1 MSGAIGNSSR
11 RMAKTESTA
20 VNELID
26 RMQGRPAAPPS
37 DADDLFASMHPPR
50 MTSTVPPMFGA
61 GEVAPLPRGRAPQST
76 AEHSIPHPSDAAAAQ
91 AADDAV
97 LPRVRMRPASPA
109 RGTTI
114 PPLSRRTAAAGTVAP
129 PVRASQ
135 ANTSRQSRPSGPP
148 LPPPGRSSSP
158 SSGAIGRARTSSP
171 DVVTRTLDPALPPL
185 TRKSAAAGTVPPP
198 VATRANLPASAPI
211 AAPFESHD
219 VDVSPFAASPFSM
232 PAQFPVLTP
241 PDASTDHWYESRPS
255 AERLQQSE
263 TRALIKKL
271 IAPALLVIAA
281 GIVIGAVI
289 ATGRQKHA
297 TPQKPVT
304 PTVRPS
310 VPSPDEELVVRPS
323 LPRAESDNAGTASA
337 GAAEPQ
343 PPTKAEQAAQMAAA
357 AANGMTQDAP
367 KAAVEA
373 LEQRAPAAG
382 GNAPAV
388 REVQTK
394 HGVVKFVD
402 VRIDSDPA
410 GATVTLVDGGKQSF
424 LGSTPLSTS
433 VEASRA
439 YDVIVALDGRPTQMV
454 HLDPATTSRLD
465 VSLGGKPAAVSSTRT
480 RRTRAALAPA
490 MPVTS
495 PSSDTNLEPTSEN
508 AVEAV
513 AKTGTLRVS
522 SKPPCELVIDGEAT
536 GLTTPQRSI
545 ELRSGSHEITFK
557 NDASGISKTVSVKIT
572 GGQVTKLIQ
581 DLMAQP

>member
-1 MSGAIGNSSR
+1 M
-11 RMAKTESTA
+11 
-20 VNELID
+20 
-26 RMQGRPAAPPS
+26 APP
-37 DADDLFASMHPPR
+37 P
-50 MTSTVPPMFGA
+50 
-61 GEVAPLPRGRAPQST
+61 
-76 AEHSIPHPSDAAAAQ
+76 
-91 AADDAV
+91 
-97 LPRVRMRPASPA
+97 
-109 RGTTI
+109 
-114 PPLSRRTAAAGTVAP
+114 
-129 PVRASQ
+129 
-135 ANTSRQSRPSGPP
+135 
-148 LPPPGRSSSP
+148 
-158 SSGAIGRARTSSP
+158 
-171 DVVTRTLDPALPPL
+171 
-185 TRKSAAAGTVPPP
+185 
-198 VATRANLPASAPI
+198 SAPV
-211 AAPFESHD
+211 AAPFQSHD
-219 VDVSPFAASPFSM
+219 VDVSPFAAPPSVASPFSM
-232 PAQFPVLTP
+232 PTPFPVVTP
-241 PDASTDHWYESRPS
+241 PDAVEDHWYESRHS
-255 AERLQQSE
+255 AERLKRAEQNE

-297 TPQKPVT
+297 TPQKATPVA

-310 VPSPDEELVVRPS
+310 VPAPDEELVVRPS

-367 KAAVEA
+367 KAAVDA
-373 LEQRAPAAG
+373 LDTRTTSAVTDG
-382 GNAPAV
+382 APAV

-402 VRIDSDPA
+402 VRIDSEPA

-465 VSLGGKPAAVSSTRT
+465 VSLGKKPATVSASTSGA
-480 RRTRAALAPA
+480 RRTARAAALPA
-490 MPVTS
+490 TPVAASVT
-495 PSSDTNLEPTSEN
+495 DTNLEPVSEGV
-508 AVEAV
+508 ASEAV
-513 AKTGTLRVS
+513 VKTGTLMVS
-522 SKPPCELVIDGEAT
+522 SKPPCEIVIDGEAT

-545 ELRSGSHEITFK
+545 ELASGSHEITFK
-557 NDASGISKTVSVKIT
+557 NEAAGISKTVSVKIT

-581 DLMAQP
+581 NLMTQP